1 MKESHKYKAVH
12 KQFIF
17 LLSSRR
23 SIGKILCPHLHWNEN
38 VNDCPTSE
46 PSYSSNDDEGM
57 LYVKNG
63 VYFF

>member
-1 MKESHKYKAVH
+1 MKEPHKYKAVH

-17 LLSSRR
+17 L
-23 SIGKILCPHLHWNEN
+23 ILCPYLHWNEN

>member
-17 LLSSRR
+17 LLSSRDQQVKFY
-23 SIGKILCPHLHWNEN
+23 GNEN

-57 LYVKNG
+57 LYV
-63 VYFF
+63 

>member
-17 LLSSRR
+17 LLSSRDQQVKFY
-23 SIGKILCPHLHWNEN
+23 GNEN